1 MLRMDLVLLFIFILV
16 MYFVVRPFYYAWS
29 FTRPLRFRVQFFTP
43 TSMGVEYVDVQ
54 LRSKD
59 GTRLEGWYLKSRNGA
74 AVILLHGHS
83 SSRLMMSFY
92 AERLVRAGYG
102 VLMFDLRAHGN
113 SDGRRFARSQHE
125 VDDVLA
131 AVTWLSKNSEINA
144 AGIGVVGVSMGGM
157 LALQAT
163 AQTVAIRAVWADG
176 ASPANFADYYPPYSL
191 YSRYQLLLERYYWWA
206 MRWLSRRPSLPPNI
220 TILPKIAP
228 RPVHFV
234 STGKHAE
241 QRLVRR
247 YFEHTT
253 EPKTLWEIPEARHA
267 EGCHKRREEYGR
279 KLVTFFDQNL
289 VRTNNSSRVVLPDV
303 EREDV

>member
-1 MLRMDLVLLFIFILV
+1 MLVVFVFVFV
-16 MYFVVRPFYYAWS
+16 MYFVVRPFYYAYS
-29 FTRPLRFRVQFFTP
+29 FTRPLRFRIKFFTP
-43 TSMGVEYVDVQ
+43 TSMGVEYENIK

-59 GTRLEGWYLKSRNGA
+59 GLNLEGWYIKSRNGA
-74 AVILLHGHS
+74 AVILLHGHN

-92 AERLVRAGYG
+92 AESLARAGYG

-113 SDGRRFARSQHE
+113 SDGRHFARSQNE
-125 VDDVLA
+125 VDDVLV
-131 AVTWLSKNSEINA
+131 AVTWLSKNPDINA

-176 ASPANFADYYPPYSL
+176 AAPANFSDYYPPYSW
-191 YSRYQLLLERYYWWA
+191 YSRYQLFMERYY
-206 MRWLSRRPSLPPNI
+206 MGVITWLSKRPSLPANVD
-220 TILPKIAP
+220 ILPKIAP
-228 RPVHFV
+228 RPVYLV
-234 STGKHAE
+234 SAGKRGE

-247 YFEHTT
+247 YLDHAS

-279 KLVTFFDQNL
+279 KLVAFFDQNL
-289 VRTNNSSRVVLPDV
+289 VHKSNSRIILP
-303 EREDV
+303 EREDVIDR

>member
-1 MLRMDLVLLFIFILV
+1 MLPMDLLVIFVFFALL
-16 MYFVVRPFYYAWS
+16 YFVVRPFYYAWL
-29 FTRPLRFRVQFFTP
+29 FTRPLRFRIKFFTP
-43 TSMGVEYVDVQ
+43 TSMGVAYEDIK

-59 GTRLEGWYLKSRNGA
+59 GLNLEGWYIKSRNGA
-74 AVILLHGHS
+74 AVILLHGHN

-113 SDGRRFARSQHE
+113 SDGRHFARSQRE
-125 VDDVLA
+125 VDDVLT
-131 AVTWLSKNSEINA
+131 AVTWLSKNPDINA
-144 AGIGVVGVSMGGM
+144 AGIGIVGVSVGGM

-163 AQTVAIRAVWADG
+163 AQTVAVRAVWADG
-176 ASPANFADYYPPYSL
+176 ASPANFADYYLPYSL
-191 YSRYQLLLERYYWWA
+191 YSRYQLLIERYYLGLIT
-206 MRWLSRRPSLPPNI
+206 WLSKRPSLPANV
-220 TILPKIAP
+220 TILPKISP
-228 RPVHFV
+228 RHVHFV
-234 STGKHAE
+234 SAGKRAE

-247 YFEHTT
+247 YFDHAT

-279 KLVTFFDQNL
+279 KLVAFFDQNL
-289 VRTNNSSRVVLPDV
+289 VRTNNSSRVILP